1 MEEKDEAGRVL
12 RELQSPKVMHVYAMD
27 DKYNAGNAVKE
38 CRMERKAFRV
48 LRVEC
53 ALNSRFA
60 SSAPDRIPRIPRLL
74 DM

>member
-12 RELQSPKVMHVYAMD
+12 RELQSPKVMHVCAMD
-27 DKYNAGNAVKE
+27 DKYNAVKE

-53 ALNSRFA
+53 ALNSSFA
-60 SSAPDRIPRIPRLL
+60 SSAPGRIPRIPGLL
-74 DM
+74 DT